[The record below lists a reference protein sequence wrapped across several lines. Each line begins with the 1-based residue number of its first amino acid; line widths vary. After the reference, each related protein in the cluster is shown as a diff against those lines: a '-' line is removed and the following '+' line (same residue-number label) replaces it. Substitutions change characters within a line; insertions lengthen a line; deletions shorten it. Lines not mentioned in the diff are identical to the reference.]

1 MRAGT
6 RGGQERAEVKLGRA
20 NTAVLRG
27 EDDPSEWDDEELT
40 RGRRRNPDT
49 GRFEGPDPQM
59 VPASVQREY
68 LRRITTSVRHK
79 MASGSEEAIE
89 YLLSVMRDPDT
100 NKNLRVKVAQDL
112 LDRLGMKAPEQIN
125 LTADEEPPWLQALQQ
140 VIVVSDEDDEPEEGD
155 VINVQAVEP
164 GDDDELWDDDD
175 DIIWEDDEPPTDI
188 RPEPEEPEPAGSRS
202 PLTPPKHWRS
212 R

>member
-6 RGGQERAEVKLGRA
+6 RGGQDRAEVKLGRA

-59 VPASVQREY
+59 VPTSVQREY

-140 VIVVSDEDDEPEEGD
+140 VIVVSDEEGDDE
-155 VINVQAVEP
+155 VIDAELVEP
-164 GDDDELWDDDD
+164 GDDDDE
-175 DIIWEDDEPPTDI
+175 IEWEDDEPPPSAREI
-188 RPEPEEPEPAGSRS
+188 RPEPEPEEPEPGASRS
-202 PLTPPKHWRS
+202 PLTPPKHWRD

>member
-27 EDDPSEWDDEELT
+27 EDDPSEWDDEELS

-59 VPASVQREY
+59 VPTSVQREY

-89 YLLSVMRDPDT
+89 YLLSVMRDG
-100 NKNLRVKVAQDL
+100 NANQNLRVKVAQDL

-125 LTADEEPPWLQALQQ
+125 LTADDERPPWMRALEQI
-140 VIVVSDEDDEPEEGD
+140 IVVPEEGD
-155 VINVQAVEP
+155 EGVIDVEAIEP
-164 GDDDELWDDDD
+164 SEDEQLWEDVEED
-175 DIIWEDDEPPTDI
+175 DIEWEWVADDPGPPTEV
-188 RPEPEEPEPAGSRS
+188 RPEPEPAATVS
-202 PLTPPKHWRS
+202 PLTPPKHWRNK
-212 R
+212 